1 MRWRFALR
9 WIAEHVEIV
18 TARLRL
24 DALRDEDADALF
36 AYRGDP
42 AVSRF
47 QGWKPASRSDAVR
60 FIQAQQGVAPD
71 TRGTWWQRAIRLRD
85 SGELIG
91 DLGLHFVDGA
101 TVEAGVS
108 LAPAY
113 QRRGYAREAL
123 EVMLDFVF
131 GGLRKQRVVAFVAPR
146 NFMCMRLLEGLG
158 MRRDADQDGEAV
170 FTLDAPR
177 WLAPADASG
186 DR

>member
-1 MRWRFALR
+1 M
-9 WIAEHVEIV
+9 EIV

-42 AVSRF
+42 AVARF
-47 QGWKPASRSDAVR
+47 QGWKPTSVADARR
-60 FIQAQQGVAPD
+60 FIETQRGLVPD
-71 TRGTWWQRAIRLRD
+71 TPDTWWQRAIRLRD

-91 DLGLHFVDGA
+91 DLGLHFVGDA
-101 TVEAGVS
+101 AVEVGIS
-108 LAPAY
+108 LAPAH
-113 QRRGYAREAL
+113 QRLGYAREAL
-123 EVMLDFVF
+123 EVMLDFVL
-131 GGLRKQRVVAFVAPR
+131 GGLRKQRVTAFVEPR

-158 MRRDADQDGEAV
+158 MRRGADQEGDAT
-170 FTLDAPR
+170 FTLEAGD

>member
-1 MRWRFALR
+1 M
-9 WIAEHVEIV
+9 EIV

-36 AYRGDP
+36 AYRADP
-42 AVSRF
+42 AVAHF
-47 QGWKPASRSDAVR
+47 QGWKPASVAEARR
-60 FIQAQQGVAPD
+60 FIEAQQAIAPD
-71 TRGTWWQRAIRLRD
+71 TPGAWWQRAIRLRD

-91 DLGLHFVDGA
+91 DLGLHFLDDA
-101 TVEAGVS
+101 TVEVGIS
-108 LAPAY
+108 LSPAH

-123 EVMLDFVF
+123 EVMLDFVI
-131 GGLRKQRVVAFVAPR
+131 GGLRKRRVVAQVAPR

-158 MRRDADQDGEAV
+158 MRRGADQDGDAMFALEAG
-170 FTLDAPR
+170 D